1 MKRFISNLINRFL
14 EWSFQRKED
23 RLMRKAYENRQK
35 SLKRKPK

>member
-1 MKRFISNLINRFL
+1 MKRFIGNLISKIL
-14 EWSFQRKED
+14 EKSWQKKAD